1 MMGAIA
7 GLLLPVVAVWL
18 AIIALR
24 LHVGFRSR
32 AVIAAVAVCVGLGL
46 SSLTTTWLLALGMV
60 IGRAFVVVDTLLWT
74 FLGAIAWWHLRRR
87 PAAPEGRVVAIVAA
101 SPRRLTTVDW
111 LVRGLFAVIATTAV
125 ISAIVTYMNAP
136 HGQWDAW
143 AVWNQK
149 ARFLYRGDAGW
160 IALLANDWS
169 NPGHPLL
176 IPTTVARLWAYAGAE
191 LTIVPATVAMVFGTA
206 IVATVVGALDAS
218 RARAWIAGSV
228 LLAAGTFVQQ
238 VASQQADVPFA
249 FFLVS
254 TLVVLRE
261 ATIAVG
267 RNDGEMAGSLLLAGT
282 LAGLAAW
289 TKNEGVP
296 VVVATAALVVW
307 LALRQ
312 TQPRRAAWWV
322 VGAVPAVVTLAW
334 FKLVVA
340 PVAPAYLAEAPT
352 LALLLER
359 FLGPERHA
367 VVDPILWRYASA
379 WGGPLAGGVVPLG
392 LGAAALFA
400 VMRSGRSARVIIG
413 VVGVMFVSYYGIY
426 LLTSMDIEWL
436 VMTTFDRLLVQI
448 WPALVLAAFLTDD
461 EPTPANATTAGAA

>member
-1 MMGAIA
+1 MMGAVA
-7 GLLLPVVAVWL
+7 GLLLPVAAVWL
-18 AIIALR
+18 AIVAMR
-24 LHVGFRSR
+24 LHVGIRSR
-32 AVIAAVAVCVGLGL
+32 AVLTAVAVCLGLGL
-46 SSLTTTWLLALGMV
+46 SSVTTTWLLALGMV
-60 IGRAFVVVDTLLWT
+60 IGRSFVVVDALLWA
-74 FLGAIAWWHLRRR
+74 FVGAIAWWHLRRL
-87 PAAPEGRVVAIVAA
+87 PLAVEGRAAAVAA
-101 SPRRLTTVDW
+101 EAPHRLTTADW
-111 LVRGLFAVIATTAV
+111 LVRALFAVVAVMAVVSVIVVYTT
-125 ISAIVTYMNAP
+125 AP
-136 HGQWDAW
+136 HGEWDAW

-160 IALLANDWS
+160 LAMLANDRS

-176 IPTTVARLWAYAGAE
+176 VPTTVARLWAYAGAE
-191 LTIVPATVAMVFGTA
+191 FTIVPATVAMVFGTA
-206 IVATVVGALDAS
+206 IVTVVVGALDAG

-238 VASQQADVPFA
+238 IASQQADVPFA
-249 FFLVS
+249 FLLVS

-261 ATIAVG
+261 ATIAAG
-267 RNDGEMAGSLLLAGT
+267 RKEGEMAGSLLLAGT

-289 TKNEGVP
+289 TKNEGLL
-296 VVVATAALVVW
+296 VVVATGGLVLW

-312 TQPRRAAWWV
+312 MRPRLAVWWV

-352 LALLLER
+352 FGLLLER
-359 FLGPERHA
+359 LLGPERHA
-367 VVDPILWRYASA
+367 VVDPLLWQYASA

-392 LGAAALFA
+392 LGAAALVA
-400 VMRSGRSARVIIG
+400 VMRIGRSTRLILG
-413 VVGVMFVSYYGIY
+413 VVGVMFAGYYGIY

-461 EPTPANATTAGAA
+461 EPTPVNATAAGAA

>member
-1 MMGAIA
+1 MMGAVV

-24 LHVGFRSR
+24 LHSSIRSR
-32 AVIAAVAVCVGLGL
+32 AVFAAVAVCVGLGL
-46 SSLTTTWLLALGMV
+46 SSLTTTWFLALGMV

-74 FLGAIAWWHLRRR
+74 FLGVFAWWHLRRR
-87 PAAPEGRVVAIVAA
+87 PAAPDGPVVAIAA
-101 SPRRLTTVDW
+101 ESPHRPTTTDW
-111 LVRGLFAVIATTAV
+111 LVRGLFAVIAATAIV
-125 ISAIVTYMNAP
+125 SAVVTYMNAP

-160 IALLANDWS
+160 LALLANDWS

-176 IPTTVARLWAYAGAE
+176 VPTIVARLWAYAGAE
-191 LTIVPATVAMVFGTA
+191 LTIVPAMVGMVFGTA
-206 IVATVVGALDAS
+206 IVAAVVGALDAS
-218 RARAWIAGSV
+218 RPRAWIAGSV

-254 TLVVLRE
+254 TLVVLRGV
-261 ATIAVG
+261 TIAGG
-267 RNDGEMAGSLLLAGT
+267 RREGETAGSLLLAGM

-289 TKNEGVP
+289 TKNEGAL
-296 VVVATAALVVW
+296 VVVATGSLVVW

-312 TQPRRAAWWV
+312 IRPRLAVWWV
-322 VGAVPAVVTLAW
+322 VGAVPAVVTVAW
-334 FKLVVA
+334 FKLLVA
-340 PVAPAYLAEAPT
+340 PVAPGYLAEAPT
-352 LALLLER
+352 FALLLER

-367 VVDPILWRYASA
+367 VVDPLLWQYARA
-379 WGGPLAGGVVPLG
+379 WGGPLAGGVVLLG

-400 VMRSGRSARVIIG
+400 VMRSGRSARVILG
-413 VVGVMFVSYYGIY
+413 VVGVMFAGYYGIY
-426 LLTSMDIEWL
+426 LLTSMEIAWF

-461 EPTPANATTAGAA
+461 EPTGASATAADAA